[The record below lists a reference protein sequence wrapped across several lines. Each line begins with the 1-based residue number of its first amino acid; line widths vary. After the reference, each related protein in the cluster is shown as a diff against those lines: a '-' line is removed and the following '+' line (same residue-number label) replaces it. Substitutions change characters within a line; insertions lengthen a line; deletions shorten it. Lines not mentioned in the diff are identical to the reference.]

1 VTGTEPEPDVPNFPD
16 LPDDLDVPNEPGGP
30 DVQDPPDGSTAADPR
45 RLLALAIAVAC
56 EAGEML
62 ADRHGRPAVVGTKS
76 SPTDIVTEMDQA
88 AERLIRSRILAA
100 RPGDAI
106 LGEEGGQ
113 TGGQAPV
120 RWIVDPID
128 GTVNYLYGLPDWAV
142 SIAAEV
148 GGRVVAGAVCVPP
161 RDALFLAAAGIGAWR
176 SSLADI
182 SRQSGQAVPPG
193 SQPLSCTADVP
204 LSRALIA
211 TGFGYE
217 RARRVVQGQV
227 LSAVLPRVRD
237 IRRNG
242 ACSVDLCSVAAG
254 NVDGYYERGV
264 QYWDIAAGTLI
275 AREAGAVVGGLAGR
289 PAGPSMTISAGPALF
304 AELHDLLL
312 DLDAERDA

>member
-1 VTGTEPEPDVPNFPD
+1 MTGAEPARDTPA
-16 LPDDLDVPNEPGGP
+16 
-30 DVQDPPDGSTAADPR
+30 AADPR

-76 SPTDIVTEMDQA
+76 SPTDVVTEMDQA
-88 AERLIRSRILAA
+88 AERLIRSRILAE
-100 RPGDAI
+100 RPDDAI

-113 TGGQAPV
+113 TGGAAPV
-120 RWIVDPID
+120 RWIVDPLD

-142 SIAAEV
+142 SIAAES
-148 GGRVVAGAVCVPP
+148 GGQVVAGVVCVPP
-161 RDALFLAAAGIGAWR
+161 RDALFGAAVGGGAWR
-176 SSLADI
+176 SSMAGI
-182 SRQSGQAVPPG
+182 TRAASGANGSGETGPPG
-193 SQPLSCTADVP
+193 SEPLSCTAAVP
-204 LSRALIA
+204 LSQALIA

-217 RARRVVQGQV
+217 RARRLVQGQV

-289 PAGPSMTISAGPALF
+289 PAGPAMAISAGPALF
-304 AELHDLLL
+304 TELHDLLL
-312 DLDAERDA
+312 GLDAERDS

>member
-1 VTGTEPEPDVPNFPD
+1 MT
-16 LPDDLDVPNEPGGP
+16 GP
-30 DVQDPPDGSTAADPR
+30 DPDPA

-62 ADRHGRPAVVGTKS
+62 ADGRGRAAVVGTKS
-76 SPTDIVTEMDQA
+76 SPTDVVTEMDQA
-88 AERLIRSRILAA
+88 AERLIRSRILAE
-100 RPGDAI
+100 RPDDAI

-113 TGGQAPV
+113 TGGKAPV
-120 RWIVDPID
+120 RWIVDPLD

-142 SIAAEV
+142 SIAAEAR
-148 GGRVVAGAVCVPP
+148 GQVVAGVVCVPP
-161 RDALFLAAAGIGAWR
+161 RDALYVAAAGGGAWR
-176 SSLADI
+176 SNLADV
-182 SRQSGQAVPPG
+182 SRGALPGSGQAVPPR
-193 SQPLSCTADVP
+193 SEPLSCTADVP

-217 RARRVVQGQV
+217 RARRLVQGQV
-227 LSAVLPRVRD
+227 LSAILPRVRD

-304 AELHDLLL
+304 TELHDLLR

>member
-1 VTGTEPEPDVPNFPD
+1 VTGPDPD
-16 LPDDLDVPNEPGGP
+16 P
-30 DVQDPPDGSTAADPR
+30 A

-62 ADRHGRPAVVGTKS
+62 ADGRGRAAVVGTKS
-76 SPTDIVTEMDQA
+76 SPTDVVTEMDQA
-88 AERLIRSRILAA
+88 AERLIRSRILAE
-100 RPGDAI
+100 RPDDAI

-113 TGGQAPV
+113 TGGKAPV
-120 RWIVDPID
+120 RWIVDPLD

-142 SIAAEV
+142 SIAAEAR
-148 GGRVVAGAVCVPP
+148 GQVVAGVVCVPP
-161 RDALFLAAAGIGAWR
+161 RGVLYVAAAGGGAWR
-176 SSLADI
+176 SNLADV
-182 SRQSGQAVPPG
+182 SRGALPGSGQAVPPR
-193 SQPLSCTADVP
+193 SEPLSCTADVP

-217 RARRVVQGQV
+217 RARRLVQGQV
-227 LSAVLPRVRD
+227 LSAILPRVRD

-304 AELHDLLL
+304 SELHDLLR

>member
-1 VTGTEPEPDVPNFPD
+1 
-16 LPDDLDVPNEPGGP
+16 
-30 DVQDPPDGSTAADPR
+30 
-45 RLLALAIAVAC
+45 VAY

-62 ADRHGRPAVVGTKS
+62 ADRHGRPAVVRTKS
-76 SPTDIVTEMDQA
+76 SPTDVVTEMDHA
-88 AERLIRSRILAA
+88 AERLIRSRILDA

-113 TGGQAPV
+113 TGGEAPV

-142 SIAAEV
+142 SIAAEA
-148 GGRVVAGAVCVPP
+148 GGRVVAGVVCVPP
-161 RDALFLAAAGIGAWR
+161 RDALFLAAVGVGAWR

-182 SRQSGQAVPPG
+182 TRWASVAWSRTKSGKSTHSVQAVPPG
-193 SQPLSCTADVP
+193 SQPLSCTTDVP

-217 RARRVVQGQV
+217 RARRMVQGQV

-275 AREAGAVVGGLAGR
+275 ARKAGAVVGGLAGR

-304 AELHDLLL
+304 TKLHDLLL

>member
-1 VTGTEPEPDVPNFPD
+1 MTG
-16 LPDDLDVPNEPGGP
+16 
-30 DVQDPPDGSTAADPR
+30 ADPDPVH
-45 RLLALAIAVAC
+45 LLALAIAVAC

-62 ADRHGRPAVVGTKS
+62 ADRRGRAAVIGTKS
-76 SPTDIVTEMDQA
+76 SPTDVVTEMDQA
-88 AERLIRSRILAA
+88 AERLIRSRILAE
-100 RPGDAI
+100 RPDDAI

-113 TGGQAPV
+113 TGGEAPV
-120 RWIVDPID
+120 RWIVDPLD

-142 SIAAEV
+142 SIAAEAR
-148 GGRVVAGAVCVPP
+148 GQVVAGVVCVPP
-161 RDALFLAAAGIGAWR
+161 RDALYVAAAGSGAWR
-176 SSLADI
+176 SSLADV
-182 SRQSGQAVPPG
+182 SRGVLPRSGPAVPPR

-217 RARRVVQGQV
+217 RARRLVQGRV
-227 LSAVLPRVRD
+227 LSAILPRVRD

-304 AELHDLLL
+304 TELHDLLR

>member
-1 VTGTEPEPDVPNFPD
+1 MTGAEPARDAPA
-16 LPDDLDVPNEPGGP
+16 
-30 DVQDPPDGSTAADPR
+30 AADPH

-62 ADRHGRPAVVGTKS
+62 AGWHGRPAVVGTKS
-76 SPTDIVTEMDQA
+76 SPTDVVTEMDQA
-88 AERLIRSRILAA
+88 AERLIRNRILAE
-100 RPGDAI
+100 RPDDAI

-113 TGGQAPV
+113 TGGAAPV
-120 RWIVDPID
+120 RWIVDPLD

-142 SIAAEV
+142 SIAAEC
-148 GGRVVAGAVCVPP
+148 GGQVVAGVVCVPR
-161 RDALFLAAAGIGAWR
+161 RDALFGAAAGAGAWQ

-182 SRQSGQAVPPG
+182 SRGAAPPG
-193 SQPLSCTADVP
+193 SQPLICAADVP
-204 LSRALIA
+204 LSQALIA

-217 RARRVVQGQV
+217 RGRRVVQGQV

-254 NVDGYYERGV
+254 NVNGYYERGV

-304 AELHDLLL
+304 TELHDMLLG
-312 DLDAERDA
+312 LDAERDA